1 MHCNKQNV
9 LLLAMP
15 FAGIAIPS
23 IQLPLLEGY
32 LQERNI
38 SIKTRHL
45 YLKAAEFYGVNNY
58 NFLIYPPND
67 SYTAQMVFSKYVFP
81 EHWNK
86 TKDKFKE
93 YFDREISQNRDIQRK
108 FSFERYVQQTDK
120 FYNWIS
126 EKVDWRLYD
135 IIGFTLN
142 YGQLL
147 PSLAIAKKIK
157 EFDSEK
163 KIIFG
168 GGRTVDALGR
178 RVLETFDY
186 VDFIVSGDGEDALY
200 LLASDYQNYGSI
212 PNLMFREG
220 EKVIWNNSD
229 AMVDLNGLPILS
241 FDPFFEE
248 LDTASSEVKQYFS
261 YYGRL
266 PIEISRGCWWNKCTF
281 CNQKVLHPFY
291 REKNVDKIIEEIRC
305 LSDKYYILA
314 FQLIGETLLKKDYRL
329 LLEKIKQLR
338 RDFSFVV
345 EVRAGRLRSKDY
357 TLLKEAGFTIIQ
369 TGIETFSQ
377 HYLKKMNK
385 GVRVIDNIASL
396 KFCRENG
403 IINWYNIIVNY
414 PNEEKFDFEETERT
428 IQLFKHYLDPP
439 QISYLR
445 VGFGSDIYNNPEQFN
460 IEKLEYTNIDKIMFP
475 EEVLENRFNFFYN
488 FKRKENCGD
497 NNWQQLVEK
506 WRNEREQLEVEGI
519 KRKTTIDKLVFYF
532 VDGGSFLKIFDKR
545 NAENIRIFVLDKL
558 EREIFL
564 SCIDV
569 TFFQE
574 LQKTFSHI
582 PEYQLAAILHSFEQK
597 DIVFREDDSYLSLPL
612 RYGLITDELPKKKLQ
627 QLLHTSGILRT
638 L

>member
-1 MHCNKQNV
+1 MHCNKQKT

-15 FAGIAIPS
+15 FAGTAIPS

-32 LQERNI
+32 MQERNI
-38 SIKTRHL
+38 YIKTRHL
-45 YLKAAEFYGVNNY
+45 YIKAAEFYGSKNY
-58 NFLIYPPND
+58 NFLINPPND

-86 TKDKFKE
+86 TKEKFKE
-93 YFDREISQNRDIQRK
+93 YFNKEFSQNKDFQRN
-108 FSFERYVQQTDK
+108 FPFERYVQQTDK
-120 FYNWIS
+120 FYNWVI
-126 EKVDWRLYD
+126 EKVDWRSYD

-157 EFDSEK
+157 ECDSEK

-168 GGRTVDALGR
+168 GGRTVDALGI

-200 LLASDYQNYGSI
+200 LLASECPYESI

-220 EKVIWNNSD
+220 EKVIWNNSN
-229 AMVDLNGLPILS
+229 AMIDLNDLPVLS
-241 FDPFFEE
+241 YDPFFEE
-248 LDTASSEVKQYFS
+248 LDATSSEIMQYFS

-291 REKNVDKIIEEIRC
+291 REKNVEKIIEEIQY
-305 LSDKYYILA
+305 LSDKYQMLA
-314 FQLIGETLLKKDYRL
+314 FQIIGETILRKDYRFL
-329 LLEKIKQLR
+329 LDKIKKLGK
-338 RDFSFVV
+338 DFSFVV
-345 EVRAGRLRSKDY
+345 EVRAGQLKNRDY

-377 HYLKKMNK
+377 HYLRKMNK

-396 KFCRENG
+396 KFCKENG

-414 PNEEKFDFEETERT
+414 PNEEKIDFEETKKT
-428 IQLFKHYLDPP
+428 IQFLKQYLDPP
-439 QISYLR
+439 QISHLR
-445 VGFGSDIYNNPEQFN
+445 VGFGSHIYNNPEQFN
-460 IEKLEYTNIDKIMFP
+460 IEKLESTNVDKIMFP
-475 EEVLENRFNFFYN
+475 EKILEKRFNFFYN
-488 FKRKENCGD
+488 FKRKNNYDD
-497 NNWQQLVEK
+497 NNWQQLVEE
-506 WRNEREQLEVEGI
+506 WRNEREKLEIEGI
-519 KRKTTIDKLVFYF
+519 KRKVTIDKLVFYF
-532 VDGGSFLKIFDKR
+532 VDGESFLKIFDKR
-545 NAENIRIFVLDKL
+545 NADNIKILVLNKL

-569 TFFQE
+569 TSFQE
-574 LQKTFSHI
+574 LQESFSHT
-582 PEYQLAAILHSFEQK
+582 PEYQLAAILQTFEQK
-597 DIVFREDDSYLSLPL
+597 GIIFREDDSYLSLPL
-612 RYGLITDELPKKKLQ
+612 RYNLTTYQLPKKESR
-627 QLLHTSGILRT
+627 QLVQISGTQRSL
-638 L
+638 